1 MTTATTDLDAR
12 LAAANTTVLA
22 EISRTDA
29 KSGVLLTSFSL
40 PLAALVSA
48 VPAGR
53 ALPTAAALFVGTG
66 TVGLVAAMLVV
77 LLVVRPRLG
86 GAARGSFLYWSL
98 CETAEE
104 VLKDLEVPET
114 QAEHLT
120 HLSKIACRK
129 YRGLRIAVDLTG
141 ASLVA
146 LAAALITSDPRGPV
160 GPNRPN
166 QI

>member
-1 MTTATTDLDAR
+1 MSKATTDLDAR
-12 LAAANTTVLA
+12 LAAANTTVLG

-40 PLAALVSA
+40 PLAALVAA
-48 VPAGR
+48 VPGGH
-53 ALPTAAALFVGTG
+53 ALPAPAALFVGTG

-86 GAARGSFLYWSL
+86 GAARGSFLHWSL
-98 CETAEE
+98 CETADE
-104 VLKDLEVPET
+104 VLKDLEVPGN
-114 QAEHLT
+114 QAEHLI
-120 HLSKIACRK
+120 HLSKIARRK

-146 LAAALITSDPRGPV
+146 LGAALITAL
-160 GPNRPN
+160 
-166 QI
+166 I

>member
-1 MTTATTDLDAR
+1 MPKELDIDAR
-12 LAAANTTVLA
+12 LDAATGTVLA

-40 PLAALVSA
+40 PLAALVAAVPGKALPGTSA
-48 VPAGR
+48 V
-53 ALPTAAALFVGTG
+53 LVGVG

-98 CETAEE
+98 CTADE
-104 VLKDLEVPET
+104 LLADL
-114 QAEHLT
+114 QAPADRATHVV
-120 HLSKIACRK
+120 HLSQIAKRK
-129 YRGLRIAVDLTG
+129 YRGLRLAGDITA

-146 LAAALITSDPRGPV
+146 LAAALLTALI
-160 GPNRPN
+160 
-166 QI
+166 